1 MGFHDVLMNR
11 SVSTEDDRGLTSY
24 NVDADWAGCEDTRHS
39 TTGYIFTLAGG
50 PVSWSSQ
57 KQKVVALSTCEA
69 EYIAL
74 SEAVK
79 EALWIKSFIND
90 LNIGIHFDTVPIH
103 VDNESAIKLAKNPE
117 FHNRSKHI
125 DIKYHFLREHVDTGT
140 ITIPWISG
148 KENPADML
156 TKALDTTKFEAI
168 CRKLG
173 LYQKDTTVSKQDGT
187 VT

>member
-1 MGFHDVLMNR
+1 MDGITRAYAYVNATPNIGITYTKQQPKLQ
-11 SVSTEDDRGLTSY
+11 GY
-24 NVDADWAGCEDTRHS
+24 VDADWAGCEDTRHS

-50 PVSWSSQ
+50 PISWSSQ

-69 EYIAL
+69 EYMAL

-79 EALWIKSFIND
+79 EALWIKSFINN

-140 ITIPWISG
+140 ITC
-148 KENPADML
+148 KEP
-156 TKALDTTKFEAI
+156 
-168 CRKLG
+168 G
-173 LYQKDTTVSKQDGT
+173 
-187 VT
+187 